1 MLKYVYA
8 NNDGALVS
16 YSKVLFNENYYHVML
31 YIDKNLYTCGIDILR
46 YDDSEKM
53 YCRTGKCKFT
63 YDESRLMHIDL
74 SDVMS
79 RKNNP
84 MQNNEICIEILNSL
98 GHCVV
103 EDFITMSILLFMV

>member
-1 MLKYVYA
+1 MVRCVYA
-8 NNDGALVS
+8 NNDTALVS
-16 YSKVLFNENYYHVML
+16 YSGLLFNEKCYHVML
-31 YIDKNLYTCGIDILR
+31 YIDKPLYTCGIDILR
-46 YDDSEKM
+46 YDDSDKT
-53 YCRTGKCKFT
+53 YYRTGNCKFT

-84 MQNNEICIEILNSL
+84 MHNNEVCIEILNCW